1 MKKRWNSKNS
11 IKLLIISMC
20 LLLTGCGTIG
30 LAREATFESA
40 YENVPEEE
48 PVNIF
53 TSASYGVIQDVNTED
68 FAVTLYLVDRKEERT
83 LFYDTAT
90 TVQDRYGSSLTME
103 QLALGEVVD
112 ITYNS
117 ELEKLGSVM
126 LSQDGFSYDGISN
139 YSFDEEKRT
148 VQIIG
153 ETFELSSNPIVF
165 SGDQKVEI
173 NQILKGD
180 IISLKGI
187 GREIVSITV
196 NNGHGYLHLTNH
208 EALIGGW
215 IEIGQTSIYR
225 IEENMLLT
233 VPEGDYRV
241 RLTADNIEEYRD
253 ITIERNKETTIDLES
268 IAVDKP
274 ETGMVSFSVFPREAK
289 VFINDDEIDPS
300 YTLRMPLG
308 IYKVTVAAE
317 DYDSKSEYFEVT
329 EGKTTVKISLNEAE
343 EISVSGNKAE
353 ENGATI
359 TIQMPEG
366 AEVYQDN
373 LYMGIAPLTYVKTA
387 GTHSITLRKP
397 GYVTSSYQIVIADD
411 DKDVYYSFPN
421 LEPEKE
427 SSTVSGNSTSETSKK
442 VNEAAATP
450 SPTVSGNNATS
461 TGSQETVSGNGQTVS
476 GNN

>member
-1 MKKRWNSKNS
+1 MKKRWNNKNS
-11 IKLLIISMC
+11 IKCLIVSMC
-20 LLLTGCGTIG
+20 LFLTGCGTIG

-53 TSASYGVIQDVNTED
+53 TSQSYGVVQEMDVEEGT
-68 FAVTLYLVDRKEERT
+68 VTFYLVDRKEERT

-90 TVQDRYGSSLTME
+90 IVQDRYGSSLTME
-103 QLALGEVVD
+103 QLTLGEVVD

-126 LSQDGFSYDGISN
+126 LSLAGFSYDGISN

-148 VQIIG
+148 VQILG
-153 ETFELSSNPIVF
+153 EIFELGSNPIVF
-165 SGDQKVEI
+165 SGDQRMEI

-180 IISLKGI
+180 IISFKGI

-196 NNGHGYLHLTNH
+196 NNGHGYLYLTNH

-215 IEIGQTSIYR
+215 IEVGQTSIYR

-241 RLTADNIEEYRD
+241 RLTADDIEEYRD
-253 ITIERNKETTIDLES
+253 VTIERNKEATIDLQN

-274 ETGMVSFSVFPREAK
+274 EMGIVSFSVFPKEAQ
-289 VFINDDEIDPS
+289 VFVNDDEIDAS
-300 YTLRMPLG
+300 YTVRMPLG
-308 IYKVTVAAE
+308 IYKVTVTAE
-317 DYDSKSEYFEVT
+317 GYASKSEYFEVA
-329 EGKTTVKISLNEAE
+329 EGKTIIKMSLNEE
-343 EISVSGNKAE
+343 EESTVSGNKAKE
-353 ENGATI
+353 AGATI

-373 LYMGIAPLTYVKTA
+373 LYMGIAPLTYNKTA

-397 GYVTSSYQIVIADD
+397 GYITGSYQIVVEDD
-411 DKDVYYSFPN
+411 DKDLYYAFPD
-421 LEPEKE
+421 LEPESS
-427 SSTVSGNSTSETSKK
+427 SSTVSGNSLSESTSK
-442 VNEAAATP
+442 ASDTTTQ
-450 SPTVSGNNATS
+450 STSTVSGNDAAKNSAK
-461 TGSQETVSGNGQTVS
+461 ETVSGNGQSVS